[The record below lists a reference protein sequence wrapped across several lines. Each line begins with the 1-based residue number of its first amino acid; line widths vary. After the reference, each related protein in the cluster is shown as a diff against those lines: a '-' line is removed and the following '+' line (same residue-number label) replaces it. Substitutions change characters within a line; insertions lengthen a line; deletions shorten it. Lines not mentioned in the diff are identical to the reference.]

1 MRSLS
6 LTTVVLFF
14 SVCCLVQGVPK
25 IEATKNI
32 ESQQISGQIRR
43 FGQVGPQSMDRE

>member
-14 SVCCLVQGVPK
+14 SVCCLVQGVAK

-32 ESQQISGQIRR
+32 ENQQTSGEIRS
-43 FGQVGPQSMDRE
+43 FGQVGPQLMDRE